1 MEQIKRLVLP
11 LLHCTPTTS
20 FMGPGAKDGMELS
33 IEKNVEV
40 EWQCQFL
47 LVFFFVFLNRFDD
60 NSSNDQKN
68 PVGLYWVN
76 IIYIAQIREVFGGKC
91 LHIYLKLSF
100 GLNLSE
106 LSPILR
112 RVQIGPAYSRIRF
125 LANHRL
131 EQGENTVQSRARR
144 KREKV
149 PLSVLIYRAAAVSSR
164 PPSFLHFC
172 PPPSPLSADA
182 TGYCS
187 LKSLHRRLHRLQGHL
202 SVHLWC
208 RGRGGGLYLAQ
219 GHLPPVAEFRMKH
232 VCNMLYLHVTV
243 VHANVLHYQPIMRA

>member
-40 EWQCQFL
+40 EWQFQFL
-47 LVFFFVFLNRFDD
+47 LVFFLFFCFLNRFDD
-60 NSSNDQKN
+60 NSSN
-68 PVGLYWVN
+68 
-76 IIYIAQIREVFGGKC
+76 AQIREVFGGKC

-202 SVHLWC
+202 SVHL
-208 RGRGGGLYLAQ
+208 
-219 GHLPPVAEFRMKH
+219 
-232 VCNMLYLHVTV
+232 
-243 VHANVLHYQPIMRA
+243 